1 VQHLNFSNK
10 RVNYSI
16 KHSFGLVFN
25 KIETVFFSFLCVVC
39 LVVSKVD
46 HDFSRDVSSVFVNI
60 SLPVAKF
67 AAFPFNVAFSLVT
80 DFGELVRAKEENQNL
95 KEELEKLRSFYIKSL
110 NIHQENKDLREM
122 LQFVSSKSA
131 NFKVAQIIGRSRPL
145 FNQKIFIDAGEDRGL
160 KEGEIITGKR
170 GVIGRV
176 AEVYENKSH
185 IFLLN
190 DAISRIPVITSKARA
205 KGILAGNGS
214 GMMEILYLPKNHN
227 IQVGEMIF
235 TSGDGDTLPPG
246 LLAGVVI
253 KVNKDSVLVS
263 MVEDVNNADLVTILV
278 Y

>member
-1 VQHLNFSNK
+1 MQHLNFSNK

-80 DFGELVRAKEENQNL
+80 DFGELVLAKEENQNL

-190 DAISRIPVITSKARA
+190 DAISRIPVITSQARA

-246 LLAGVVI
+246 LLAGVVS

>member
-1 VQHLNFSNK
+1 MQHLNFSNK

-39 LVVSKVD
+39 LVVSKAD

-190 DAISRIPVITSKARA
+190 DAISRIPVITSQARA

-214 GMMEILYLPKNHN
+214 GMMEILYLPKNHD

-263 MVEDVNNADLVTILV
+263 MVEDVNNADLVTILA

>member
-1 VQHLNFSNK
+1 
-10 RVNYSI
+10 
-16 KHSFGLVFN
+16 
-25 KIETVFFSFLCVVC
+25 
-39 LVVSKVD
+39 
-46 HDFSRDVSSVFVNI
+46 
-60 SLPVAKF
+60 
-67 AAFPFNVAFSLVT
+67 
-80 DFGELVRAKEENQNL
+80 
-95 KEELEKLRSFYIKSL
+95 
-110 NIHQENKDLREM
+110 M

-190 DAISRIPVITSKARA
+190 DAISRIPVITSQARA

-246 LLAGVVI
+246 LLAGVVS

-263 MVEDVNNADLVTILV
+263 MVEDVNNADLVTILA

>member
-1 VQHLNFSNK
+1 MQHLNFSNK

-25 KIETVFFSFLCVVC
+25 KIETVFFSFLCVIC
-39 LVVSKVD
+39 LIVSKVD

-60 SLPVAKF
+60 SVPIAKF
-67 AAFPFNVAFSLVT
+67 AAFPFNAAFSLVT
-80 DFGELVRAKEENQNL
+80 DFGELVRAKEENKNL

-110 NIHQENKDLREM
+110 NIHQENKNLREM

-160 KEGEIITGKR
+160 KEGEIVTGKR

-190 DAISRIPVITSKARA
+190 DAISRIPVITSQARA

-214 GMMEILYLPKNHN
+214 GMMEILYLPKNHD
-227 IQVGEMIF
+227 IQVDEMIF

-246 LLAGVVI
+246 LLAGVVR

-263 MVEDVNNADLVTILV
+263 MVEDVNNADLVTILS

>member
-80 DFGELVRAKEENQNL
+80 DFGELVLAKEENQNL

-190 DAISRIPVITSKARA
+190 DAISRIPVITSQARA

-246 LLAGVVI
+246 LLAGVVS

>member
-1 VQHLNFSNK
+1 MQHLNFSNK

-46 HDFSRDVSSVFVNI
+46 HDFSRDVSSVFVDI

-190 DAISRIPVITSKARA
+190 DAISRIPVITSQARA

-246 LLAGVVI
+246 LLAGVVS

-263 MVEDVNNADLVTILV
+263 MVEDVNNADLVTILA

>member
-1 VQHLNFSNK
+1 MQHLNFSNK

-46 HDFSRDVSSVFVNI
+46 HDFSRDVSSVFVDI

-67 AAFPFNVAFSLVT
+67 AAFPFNIAFSLVT

-190 DAISRIPVITSKARA
+190 DAISRIPVITSQVRA

-246 LLAGVVI
+246 LLAGVVS

>member
-25 KIETVFFSFLCVVC
+25 KIETVFFSFLCVIC
-39 LVVSKVD
+39 LIVSKVD

-60 SLPVAKF
+60 SVPIAKF
-67 AAFPFNVAFSLVT
+67 AAFPFNAAFSLVT
-80 DFGELVRAKEENQNL
+80 DFGELVRAKEENKNL

-122 LQFVSSKSA
+122 LQFVSSKST

-145 FNQKIFIDAGEDRGL
+145 FNQKIFIDAGKDRGL
-160 KEGEIITGKR
+160 KEGEIVTGKR

-190 DAISRIPVITSKARA
+190 DAISRIPVITSQARA

-214 GMMEILYLPKNHN
+214 GMMEILYLPKNHD
-227 IQVGEMIF
+227 IQVDEMIF

-246 LLAGVVI
+246 LLAGVVR

-263 MVEDVNNADLVTILV
+263 MVEDVNNADLVTILS

>member
-1 VQHLNFSNK
+1 MQHLNFSNK

-25 KIETVFFSFLCVVC
+25 KIETVFFSFLCVIC
-39 LVVSKVD
+39 LIVSKVD

-60 SLPVAKF
+60 SVPIAKF
-67 AAFPFNVAFSLVT
+67 AAFPFNAAFSLVT
-80 DFGELVRAKEENQNL
+80 DFGELVRAKEENKNL

-145 FNQKIFIDAGEDRGL
+145 FNQKIFIDAGKDRGL

-190 DAISRIPVITSKARA
+190 DAISRIPVITSQARA

-214 GMMEILYLPKNHN
+214 GMMEILYLPKNHD
-227 IQVGEMIF
+227 IQVDEMIF

-246 LLAGVVI
+246 LLAGVVR

-263 MVEDVNNADLVTILV
+263 MVEDVNNADLVTILS

>member
-1 VQHLNFSNK
+1 
-10 RVNYSI
+10 
-16 KHSFGLVFN
+16 
-25 KIETVFFSFLCVVC
+25 VVC

-190 DAISRIPVITSKARA
+190 DAISRIPVITSQARA

-246 LLAGVVI
+246 LLAGVVS

>member
-39 LVVSKVD
+39 LVVSKAD

-190 DAISRIPVITSKARA
+190 DAISRIPVITSQARA
-205 KGILAGNGS
+205 KGILVGNGS
-214 GMMEILYLPKNHN
+214 GMMEILYLPKNHD

-263 MVEDVNNADLVTILV
+263 MVEDVNNADLVTILA

>member
-1 VQHLNFSNK
+1 MQHLNFSNK

-39 LVVSKVD
+39 LVVSKAD

-190 DAISRIPVITSKARA
+190 DAISRIPVNTSQARA

-214 GMMEILYLPKNHN
+214 GMMEILYLPKNHD

-263 MVEDVNNADLVTILV
+263 MVEDVNNADLVTILA

>member
-1 VQHLNFSNK
+1 MQHLNFSNK

-190 DAISRIPVITSKARA
+190 DAISRIPVITSQARA

>member
-190 DAISRIPVITSKARA
+190 DAISRIPVITSQARA

-246 LLAGVVI
+246 LLAGVVS

>member
-1 VQHLNFSNK
+1 MQHLNFSNK

-46 HDFSRDVSSVFVNI
+46 HDFSRDVSSVFVDI

-190 DAISRIPVITSKARA
+190 DAISRIPVITSQVRT

-263 MVEDVNNADLVTILV
+263 MVEDVNNADLVTILA

>member
-1 VQHLNFSNK
+1 MQHLNFSNK

>member
-1 VQHLNFSNK
+1 MQHLNFSNK

-39 LVVSKVD
+39 LVVSKAD

-190 DAISRIPVITSKARA
+190 DAISRIPVITSQARA
-205 KGILAGNGS
+205 KGILVGNGS
-214 GMMEILYLPKNHN
+214 GMMEILYLPKNHD

-263 MVEDVNNADLVTILV
+263 MVEDVNNADLVTILA

>member
-1 VQHLNFSNK
+1 MQHLNFSNK

-25 KIETVFFSFLCVVC
+25 KIETVFFSFLCVIC
-39 LVVSKVD
+39 LIVSKVD

-60 SLPVAKF
+60 SVPIAKF
-67 AAFPFNVAFSLVT
+67 AAFPFNAAFSLVT
-80 DFGELVRAKEENQNL
+80 DFGELVRAKEENKNL

-122 LQFVSSKSA
+122 LQFVSSKST

-145 FNQKIFIDAGEDRGL
+145 FNQKIFIDAGKDRGL
-160 KEGEIITGKR
+160 KEGEIVTGKR

-190 DAISRIPVITSKARA
+190 DAISRIPVITSQARA

-214 GMMEILYLPKNHN
+214 GMMEILYLPKNHD
-227 IQVGEMIF
+227 IQVDEMIF

-246 LLAGVVI
+246 LLAGVVR

-263 MVEDVNNADLVTILV
+263 MVEDVNNADLVTILS

>member
-1 VQHLNFSNK
+1 MQHLNFSNK

-160 KEGEIITGKR
+160 KEGEIVTGKR

-190 DAISRIPVITSKARA
+190 DAISRIPVITSQVRT

-246 LLAGVVI
+246 LLAGVVS

-263 MVEDVNNADLVTILV
+263 MVEDVNNADLVTILA

>member
-1 VQHLNFSNK
+1 
-10 RVNYSI
+10 
-16 KHSFGLVFN
+16 
-25 KIETVFFSFLCVVC
+25 VVC

-190 DAISRIPVITSKARA
+190 DAISRIPVITSQARA

>member
-1 VQHLNFSNK
+1 MQHLNFSNK

-46 HDFSRDVSSVFVNI
+46 HDFSRDVSSVFVDI

-190 DAISRIPVITSKARA
+190 DAISRIPVITSQVRA

-246 LLAGVVI
+246 LLAGVVS

-263 MVEDVNNADLVTILV
+263 MVEDVNNADLVTILA

>member
-1 VQHLNFSNK
+1 MQHLNFSNK

-25 KIETVFFSFLCVVC
+25 KIETVFFSFLCVIC
-39 LVVSKVD
+39 LIVSKVD

-60 SLPVAKF
+60 SVPIAKF
-67 AAFPFNVAFSLVT
+67 AAFPFNAAFSLVT
-80 DFGELVRAKEENQNL
+80 DFGELVRAKEENKNL

-122 LQFVSSKSA
+122 LQFVSSKST

-160 KEGEIITGKR
+160 KEGEIVTGKR

-190 DAISRIPVITSKARA
+190 DAISRIPVITSQARA

-214 GMMEILYLPKNHN
+214 GMMEILYLPKNHD
-227 IQVGEMIF
+227 IQVDEMIF

-246 LLAGVVI
+246 LLAGVVR

-263 MVEDVNNADLVTILV
+263 MVEDVNNADLVTILS

>member
-1 VQHLNFSNK
+1 MQHLNFSKK

-16 KHSFGLVFN
+16 KHSFSLVFN

-39 LVVSKVD
+39 LVISKVD
-46 HDFSRDVSSVFVNI
+46 HDFSRDVSSAFVDFSVPI
-60 SLPVAKF
+60 AKF

-80 DFGELVRAKEENQNL
+80 DFGELVQAKEENQNL

-122 LQFVSSKSA
+122 LHFISSKSA
-131 NFKVAQIIGRSRPL
+131 SFKVAQIIGRSRPL

-160 KEGEIITGKR
+160 KEGEIVTGKR
-170 GVIGRV
+170 GVIGRI

-190 DAISRIPVITSKARA
+190 DAISRIPVITSQARA
-205 KGILAGNGS
+205 KGILVGNGS
-214 GMMEILYLPKNHN
+214 GMMEILYLPKNHA

-246 LLAGVVI
+246 LLAGVVY
-253 KVNKDSVLVS
+253 KVSKDSVLVS
-263 MVEDVNNADLVTILV
+263 MVEDVNNADLVTILA